1 MNTYIRAAATACVA
15 ALLASCST
23 IGSDDSEGSSDEKNM
38 HVIVMTHDSFALT
51 DEQIAA
57 FTEQTGYTLRTT
69 APGDGGVVL
78 NQLILTKDNPAVD
91 AVFGIDT
98 ANAPR
103 AISEGVLAP
112 VDIELPESAQQY
124 AVEDQLVPIDM
135 GDVCIN
141 IDHEYFEEN
150 GLAEPTSMDD
160 LTKPEYAKLLV
171 VTNPATSSP
180 GLAFLEATIAHA
192 GEDGWKDYWTALDEG
207 GMRIA
212 EGWSDAYY
220 TDFSGSDGEGPYP
233 LVLSYSSSP
242 AAEVGEDG
250 SAPSTGFLEST
261 CIRQV
266 EYAGVI
272 EGGSNPEGAQ
282 AFIEFML
289 SEDIQ
294 AAIPSQMY
302 MYPIDESVPLPA
314 EWATYAQLTD
324 EPLTLPED
332 VADADRQAWVE
343 EWTSHMGR

>member
-1 MNTYIRAAATACVA
+1 MNSYTRLAAATCVA

-23 IGSDDSEGSSDEKNM
+23 IGSDEPEGGSGESKN
-38 HVIVMTHDSFALT
+38 VTVMTHDSFTLT
-51 DEQIAA
+51 DDQIAA

-78 NQLILTKDNPAVD
+78 NQLILTKDNPAAD

-98 ANAPR
+98 ANAQR
-103 AISEGVLAP
+103 AISEGVLSP
-112 VDIELPESAQQY
+112 VTIELPESAQQY
-124 AVEDQLVPIDM
+124 AVEDKLIPIDK

-141 IDHEYFEEN
+141 IDHAYFEDH

-192 GEDGWKDYWTALDEG
+192 GEDGWKDYWTALDDG
-207 GMRIA
+207 GMRVA

-233 LVLSYSSSP
+233 LALSYSSSP

-250 SAPSTGFLEST
+250 SAPSTGFIEST

-272 EGGSNPEGAQ
+272 EGGSNPEGAR
-282 AFIEFML
+282 AFIEFIL

-294 AAIPSQMY
+294 ASIPGQMY
-302 MYPIDESVPLPA
+302 MYPIDDSVQLPD
-314 EWATYAQLTD
+314 EWAAYAQLTD
-324 EPLTLPED
+324 EPLALPED
-332 VADADRQAWVE
+332 LAGADRQAWVA